1 MLEVYAVF
9 WFEDILGY
17 RRYMQLFTIV
27 ASYPV
32 YNSGKVKIANS
43 KYKILNN
50 CKADELYAIF

>member
-1 MLEVYAVF
+1 MLVYAVF

-32 YNSGKVKIANS
+32 HNSEKVSIANT
-43 KYKILNN
+43 KHKILNN
-50 CKADELYAIF
+50 CKADGLYAIF